1 MRKTRRGRTLKGPN
15 SLAVTILQYV
25 KTDSI
30 QNRTARALGN
40 LAMEPES
47 CDNIHSAGETV
58 MRVVLARAW
67 GGKEA

>member
-1 MRKTRRGRTLKGPN
+1 MRKTRRGKTIKRPN
-15 SLAVTILQYV
+15 SFAVTILQCV

-47 CDNIHSAGETV
+47 CEDIHSTGEKA
-58 MRVVLARAW
+58 M
-67 GGKEA
+67 